1 MSEEQ
6 PDNSEKEIKTQRSW
20 VERLGQ
26 ALQGE
31 LKDREQLTVV
41 LNEALKNNIIDQD
54 AFGMIDGA
62 LQVADMQ
69 VRDIMLPRSQMVVL
83 EMDSSTEE
91 LMDTVIVSAHSRF
104 PVVADSKDEV
114 VGILLAKDLLPH
126 LVNDKNN
133 KLNIRDVLRPA
144 VFVPESKRLN
154 VLLKEFKS
162 TRNHIAIVV
171 DEYGGVAGMVT
182 IEDVLEQIVGEI
194 EDEHDFDDDVF
205 IYEHT
210 KEHATV
216 KAITPIEDFNE
227 HFKTEFSND
236 EFDTVGGI
244 VMNALGHVPKR
255 GESVVIGDLEFK
267 ILRSSN
273 RRIDLLEISPASEKS
288 AEVAMESADDDNG

>member
-6 PDNSEKEIKTQRSW
+6 PSNSEKEIKSQRSW

-31 LKDREQLTVV
+31 LKDREQLTIV

-62 LQVADMQ
+62 LQVAEMQ

-83 EMDSSTEE
+83 EMDSSEEE

-126 LVNDKNN
+126 LVNDKDN
-133 KLNIRDVLRPA
+133 KLNVRDVLRPA

-154 VLLKEFKS
+154 VLLKEFRS

-194 EDEHDFDDDVF
+194 EDEHDFDEDAF
-205 IYEHT
+205 IFEHT
-210 KEHATV
+210 KDHATV
-216 KAITPIEDFNE
+216 KAITPIDDFNE
-227 HFKTEFSND
+227 HFETKFSND
-236 EFDTVGGI
+236 EFDTIGGI
-244 VMNALGHVPKR
+244 VMNALGYVPKR
-255 GESVVIGDLEFK
+255 GESVVISNLDFK
-267 ILRSSN
+267 ILRSST
-273 RRIDLLEISPASEKS
+273 RRIDLLEISHTSEK
-288 AEVAMESADDDNG
+288 VATDSADDDNS